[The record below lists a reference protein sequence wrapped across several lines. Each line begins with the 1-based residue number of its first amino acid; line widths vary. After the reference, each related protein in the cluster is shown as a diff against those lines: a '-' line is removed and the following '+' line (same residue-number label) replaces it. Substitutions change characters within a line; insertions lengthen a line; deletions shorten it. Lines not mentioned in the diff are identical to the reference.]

1 MQNSLAEENSL
12 SKTEKEEE
20 VEGNKDK
27 DQSSNEMEE
36 QQLLFNQKE

>member
-1 MQNSLAEENSL
+1 MQNSLAEQNSL
-12 SKTEKEEE
+12 SNTEGEEE

-36 QQLLFNQKE
+36 QQLLFNRKE